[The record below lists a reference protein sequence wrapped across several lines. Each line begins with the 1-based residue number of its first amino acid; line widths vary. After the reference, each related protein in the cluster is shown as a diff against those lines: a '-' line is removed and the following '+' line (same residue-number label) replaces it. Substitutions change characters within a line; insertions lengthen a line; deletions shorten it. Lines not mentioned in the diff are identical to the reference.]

1 MAEARMSGGPYPW
14 PDPKRRN
21 REQRRARGEGA
32 SSPRL
37 TPRRRRL
44 ARALRRLFGG

>member
-1 MAEARMSGGPYPW
+1 MPSYGW
-14 PDPKRRN
+14 PEPKYRN

-32 SSPRL
+32 RPPRL